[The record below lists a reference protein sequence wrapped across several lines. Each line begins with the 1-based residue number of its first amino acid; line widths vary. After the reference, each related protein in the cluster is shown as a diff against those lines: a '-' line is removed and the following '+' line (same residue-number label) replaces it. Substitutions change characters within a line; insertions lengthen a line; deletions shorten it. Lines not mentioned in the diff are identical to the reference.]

1 MFIVLDTNV
10 LVSALWSQGSKPSA
24 IVSATL
30 AGRFRMCYD
39 YRLLEEYRSVL
50 SRPKFNFDKWQ
61 IDWLLEELTVSGI
74 SVIAN
79 PLPDVKFTDESD
91 RKFYEV
97 AKFCNAALV
106 TGNIKHYPPDP
117 CISTVADFYLSYFAT

>member
-24 IVSATL
+24 IVSATIADHFEL
-30 AGRFRMCYD
+30 CYD
-39 YRLLEEYRSVL
+39 YRILEEYRSVL

-61 IDWLLEELTVSGI
+61 VDWLLEQLTLSGI
-74 SVIAN
+74 SVIAK
-79 PLPDVKFTDESD
+79 PLPDVRFTDESD

-97 AKFCNAALV
+97 AKFCNATLI
-106 TGNIKHYPPDP
+106 TGNIRHYPEDK
-117 CISTVADFYLSYFAT
+117 CISTVADFYSSHLAT

>member
-1 MFIVLDTNV
+1 MFVVLDTNV

-30 AGRFRMCYD
+30 AGRFKMCYD

-50 SRPKFNFDKWQ
+50 SRPKFGFDKWQ
-61 IDWLLEELTVSGI
+61 VDWLLEELTLSGI
-74 SVIAN
+74 SVIAK
-79 PLPDVKFTDESD
+79 PLPNVKFTDESD

-97 AKFCNAALV
+97 AKFCNATLV
-106 TGNIKHYPPDP
+106 TGNIKHCPEDK
-117 CISTVADFYLSYFAT
+117 CISTVADFYNSFFTT